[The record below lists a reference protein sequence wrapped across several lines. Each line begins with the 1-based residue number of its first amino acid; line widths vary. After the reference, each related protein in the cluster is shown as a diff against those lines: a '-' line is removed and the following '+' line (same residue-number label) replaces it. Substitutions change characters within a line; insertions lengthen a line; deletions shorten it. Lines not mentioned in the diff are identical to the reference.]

1 MNSSLGITQQ
11 GLDTALEVKEH
22 YRHGRPLCLRDDGDR
37 MLLPEYLLNPDLEL
51 RGYDDPLPLA
61 MVAARDPEPP
71 MALAAAARL
80 SPLAGGARLIGG
92 VYGVLGETTRHDLVR
107 QCVSLVTDAAFDP
120 AAIARVRAH
129 AERIVVHTRRE
140 YTLALRRNLQSLMDG
155 GIAPRRFV
163 REFFQLTEAGN
174 MRHDIRRRLIISLL
188 LSPAIRPST
197 KFLMLEN
204 FYRMPR
210 PVRVGI
216 ISALLRAEPT
226 RHIEIMKEELRWV
239 IQQERLAREAH

>member
-1 MNSSLGITQQ
+1 
-11 GLDTALEVKEH
+11 
-22 YRHGRPLCLRDDGDR
+22 
-37 MLLPEYLLNPDLEL
+37 
-51 RGYDDPLPLA
+51 
-61 MVAARDPEPP
+61 
-71 MALAAAARL
+71 
-80 SPLAGGARLIGG
+80 
-92 VYGVLGETTRHDLVR
+92 
-107 QCVSLVTDAAFDP
+107 
-120 AAIARVRAH
+120 
-129 AERIVVHTRRE
+129 
-140 YTLALRRNLQSLMDG
+140 MDG

-204 FYRMPR
+204 FYRMTR